1 MEKIFDTGKFL
12 RIQRYSNEM
21 FSKKIESA
29 ADECSLSKPE
39 ADMLLFFAN
48 NPSFHSA
55 ADAAKYRG
63 VSKAY
68 VSKALTQLLDKGYIS
83 TEVDANDRRCQKI
96 AVTEKAAKAVTVL
109 RSAQEGFARMLTVNM
124 SESERDE
131 MLRLMEKMM
140 DGIEKTYVATKEAN
154 DHPL

>member
-1 MEKIFDTGKFL
+1 MEKVFDTGKFL
-12 RIQRYSNEM
+12 RIQRYSNEL
-21 FSKKIESA
+21 FSKKIETA
-29 ADECSLSKPE
+29 AARCELSKPE

-83 TEVDANDRRCQKI
+83 TEVDAHDRRCQKI
-96 AVTEKAAKAVTVL
+96 AVTEKAAKAITTL
-109 RSAQEGFARMLTVNM
+109 RAAQESFSQMLTVNM
-124 SESERDE
+124 SETERDE

-140 DGIEKTYVATKEAN
+140 DGIEKTYVASKLA
-154 DHPL
+154 D